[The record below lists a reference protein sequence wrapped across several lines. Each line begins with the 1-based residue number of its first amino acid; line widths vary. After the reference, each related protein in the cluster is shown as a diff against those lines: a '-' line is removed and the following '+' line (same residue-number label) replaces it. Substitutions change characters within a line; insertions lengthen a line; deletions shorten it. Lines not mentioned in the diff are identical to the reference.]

1 MSKKVICDCKDY
13 EGIYTIVYEPGHCE
27 AVVQCKNCRRLW
39 YSLLLE
45 KRELTF
51 SGEEF
56 EEYQIPITITE
67 YKNIKKTKYK
77 DMNLNSLSGRKARI
91 ILAKGIIEISS
102 EFALGRCGRLSLPG
116 GNHNTNNN

>member
-1 MSKKVICDCKDY
+1 MSKKVICACEEY
-13 EGIYTIVYEPGHCE
+13 EGIYTVVYEPGNCE

-39 YSLLLE
+39 YSLLFE
-45 KRELTF
+45 KKDLTL

-77 DMNLNSLSGRKARI
+77 DLNLNFLTGRKARI
-91 ILAKGIIEISS
+91 VLARGNIEISS
-102 EFALGRCGRLSLPG
+102 EFALGRCERLS
-116 GNHNTNNN
+116 